1 MKLLATTVLVTL
13 VSSLALIAYNGGVFS
28 EKETFGMRLNR
39 IAREVNAKNTT
50 WTAHTDG
57 RFTDFKKS
65 DFIGKFGTYLTGSH
79 EDIETLAT
87 IEYDSVKAAPATF
100 DSRTNW
106 DQCSSIREI
115 RDQSSCGSC
124 WAFSSVE
131 AMSDRICIFSKGK
144 SQPRISPTDVLSC
157 CQTCG
162 SGCQGGFPGMA
173 YRYWQRN
180 GIVTGDLFGDKK
192 TCQPYPFKCGTK
204 DTEPCP
210 PGEGYETPQCDR
222 QCIPEYKTAFND
234 DKWYGQRVYNAAG
247 EANMVNEI
255 SKNGPVTGAF
265 TVYEDFTTYQGGIY
279 QHVTGDDL
287 GGHAIKIIGYGSENG
302 TKYWIIANS
311 WDYGWGEQGY
321 FRMIR
326 GINNCGIENKIWAG
340 IPKL

>member
-115 RDQSSCGSC
+115 RD
-124 WAFSSVE
+124 
-131 AMSDRICIFSKGK
+131 
-144 SQPRISPTDVLSC
+144 
-157 CQTCG
+157 
-162 SGCQGGFPGMA
+162 
-173 YRYWQRN
+173 
-180 GIVTGDLFGDKK
+180 
-192 TCQPYPFKCGTK
+192 
-204 DTEPCP
+204 
-210 PGEGYETPQCDR
+210 
-222 QCIPEYKTAFND
+222 
-234 DKWYGQRVYNAAG
+234 
-247 EANMVNEI
+247 
-255 SKNGPVTGAF
+255 
-265 TVYEDFTTYQGGIY
+265 
-279 QHVTGDDL
+279 
-287 GGHAIKIIGYGSENG
+287 
-302 TKYWIIANS
+302 
-311 WDYGWGEQGY
+311 
-321 FRMIR
+321 
-326 GINNCGIENKIWAG
+326 
-340 IPKL
+340 